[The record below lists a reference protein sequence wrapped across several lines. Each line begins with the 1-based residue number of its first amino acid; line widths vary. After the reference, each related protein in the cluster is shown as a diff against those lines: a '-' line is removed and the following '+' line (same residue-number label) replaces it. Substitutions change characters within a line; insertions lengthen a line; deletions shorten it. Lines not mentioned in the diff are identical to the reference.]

1 MKNRKRNGWRLLV
14 VVTVIFFIGTGIYFY
29 SITVGESKKLEQTLI
44 ERYGWADRFTPP
56 VDGALS
62 PARLESFI
70 RVREAVQPNC
80 VVFHKILDD
89 VVGLEALEADENM
102 PSGEKLS
109 KGLDSFKSMFSVA
122 PGFLEFMDA
131 RNQAL
136 LNEQMGL
143 GEYIYIYLAAYGE
156 QLAEDTN
163 SVYADMEE
171 AHISPRARDEFA
183 QMLLNQAS
191 AMEADAAHADQ
202 SGLMDELRI
211 EAEKLSSG
219 AHASPWPGGPPANIR
234 DSLTPYRQ
242 QLNELY
248 CTGIVKTELMQKNRG
263 LSLKG

>member
-1 MKNRKRNGWRLLV
+1 MKNSKRNGWRLLAMG
-14 VVTVIFFIGTGIYFY
+14 TVIFFIGTGIYFY
-29 SITVGESKKLEQTLI
+29 SVTVGESKKLEQTLI
-44 ERYGWADRFTPP
+44 ERHGWADRYTPP
-56 VDGALS
+56 VDGVLL

-70 RVREAVQPNC
+70 RVREAVQDNC

-89 VVGLEALEADENM
+89 VIGLEALEADKDM
-102 PSGEKLS
+102 PAGEKAS
-109 KGLDSFKSMFSVA
+109 KSLDSFKSMFSIA

-171 AHISPRARDEFA
+171 AHISPRSRSEFT
-183 QMLLNQAS
+183 QMLLNQAN
-191 AMEADAAHADQ
+191 ALEATGTGIEKTALI
-202 SGLMDELRI
+202 GELRG
-211 EAEKLSSG
+211 EAEALDSG
-219 AHASPWPGGPPANIR
+219 AQASPWPNGPPERTAE
-234 DSLTPYRQ
+234 SLLPFRN
-242 QLNELY
+242 QLSELY

-263 LSLKG
+263 LSLEG

>member
-1 MKNRKRNGWRLLV
+1 MKNRKRNGWRLLAV
-14 VVTVIFFIGTGIYFY
+14 GTVIFFIGTGIYFY

-44 ERYGWADRFTPP
+44 ERYGWADRYTPP
-56 VDGALS
+56 IDGILL

-70 RVREAVQPNC
+70 RVREAVQDNC

-89 VVGLEALEADENM
+89 VIGLEALEADKDM
-102 PSGEKLS
+102 PAGEKAS
-109 KGLDSFKSMFSVA
+109 KSLASFKSMFSVA

-163 SVYADMEE
+163 SAYADMEE
-171 AHISPRARDEFA
+171 AHISPRARNEFA

-191 AMEADAAHADQ
+191 AMEAAATDADQ
-202 SGLMDELRI
+202 GGLVEELRT
-211 EAEKLSSG
+211 EAKGLSSG
-219 AHASPWPGGPPANIR
+219 AHASPWPGGPPASIQ
-234 DSLTPYRQ
+234 DALMPYRN

-263 LSLKG
+263 LSLEG